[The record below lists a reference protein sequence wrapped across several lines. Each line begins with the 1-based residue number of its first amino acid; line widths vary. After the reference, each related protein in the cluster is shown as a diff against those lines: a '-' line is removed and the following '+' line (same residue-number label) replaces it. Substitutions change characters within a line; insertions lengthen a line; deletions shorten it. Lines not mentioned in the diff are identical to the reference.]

1 LLELSRQCQGFINK
15 PVDIRDQK
23 ALSRIFSLYQ
33 KDIKLIIHTAAQ
45 PSHDWAAREPLT
57 DFSINAEGTLVLLE
71 AARRYCPEAVFIF
84 TSTNKVLWR
93 YAKQAAACR
102 IVNTL
107 GNQPAASLL
116 PQRIDEFMPV
126 DHCTH
131 SVFGASKL
139 AADILVQE
147 YGRYFGMKT
156 RGVSMRLPY
165 RSGACRRR
173 APWIPLVI
181 PYEMRRNR
189 ARIQDIRL

>member
-107 GNQPAASLL
+107 GKSA
-116 PQRIDEFMPV
+116 
-126 DHCTH
+126 
-131 SVFGASKL
+131 GG
-139 AADILVQE
+139 ILTSATV
-147 YGRYFGMKT
+147 
-156 RGVSMRLPY
+156 
-165 RSGACRRR
+165 
-173 APWIPLVI
+173 
-181 PYEMRRNR
+181 
-189 ARIQDIRL
+189 